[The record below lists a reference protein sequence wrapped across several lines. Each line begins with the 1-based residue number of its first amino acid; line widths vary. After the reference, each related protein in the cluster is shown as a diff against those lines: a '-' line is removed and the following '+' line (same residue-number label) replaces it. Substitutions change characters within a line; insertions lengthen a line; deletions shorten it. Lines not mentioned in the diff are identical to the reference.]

1 MNMLTGKELDEY
13 NRRRDKIK
21 KAMRDGQPTPLSCS
35 CGGFLVI
42 TRNCEGFQETC
53 FCRSCGLMYNLKIIA
68 TRLVAHHN
76 YTVDFYGRLSSEP
89 KEDS

>member
-1 MNMLTGKELDEY
+1 MNMMSKEEIKEYDE
-13 NRRRDKIK
+13 RRAKIK
-21 KAMRDGQPTPLSCS
+21 QAMRDGQPTPLGCS

-42 TRNCEGFQETC
+42 TRNCEGFQEAC

-76 YTVDFYGRLSSEP
+76 YTVDFYGRLSG
-89 KEDS
+89 